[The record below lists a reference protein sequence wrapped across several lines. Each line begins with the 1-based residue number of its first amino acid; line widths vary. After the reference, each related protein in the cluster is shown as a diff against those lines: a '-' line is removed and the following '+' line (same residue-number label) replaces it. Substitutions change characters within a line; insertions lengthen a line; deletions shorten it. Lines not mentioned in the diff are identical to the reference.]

1 MINFVKK
8 YITVVNVLFAC
19 LAMAYIYLYVQD
31 ISPFWFDRDWTTDD
45 AMQQAFPFHAVHYPH
60 IFEDDLIYIA
70 MKGYLAPLHYWLG
83 YGLTWL
89 TADPI
94 MTAHWLMLIQILAA
108 SVFLFLAVKHAAGF
122 APACFAVA
130 WMFHTRP
137 LMQRITGGLPRGW
150 GAPILAG
157 FLYFALTKNHKGML
171 VLLLLG
177 CLLHPPATFLAAVA
191 YGFILL
197 WDFLWKEKRAQAGR
211 NILSLALLS
220 PVYLLVVFW
229 VVDRPDYIGSMAT
242 FEQASEMP
250 EFSHPGGRFPFVPL
264 MDYRTELKEFSF
276 DAFTFRFRRAFTPRF
291 LRDYWSFTRDDV
303 RTMAVGAFGL
313 LIAIAALRRRAIPAE
328 LFCYLAAIVL
338 VYFASREMAFR
349 LYVPN
354 RHLQFPMAMF
364 FISFF
369 SIVTWRVLHL
379 KPEATSGRN
388 REKSYFKDSSIK
400 YSFLSIFGLLA
411 VSTIVYLGST
421 SGLHGS
427 ANFNYSTTKKGNVWL
442 WTRKFTPQDALIAGQ
457 PTHIDGVQ
465 LFGLRRGYATTE
477 TAHPFYPVYFSEI
490 RRRLEISLRAHYA
503 KDFNELLE
511 LLEPEGIDYFVF
523 ERNAFYPESL
533 ETAWYFRPL
542 NKLVDELTSR
552 HYSEYAFRQLPA
564 EVNLESFPAM
574 PFRDEWSVVVDL
586 KALREYV
593 DTQLLTEDETEE
605 PTEDLQISRLTNENN
620 NF

>member
-1 MINFVKK
+1 MTEFFKK
-8 YITVVNVLFAC
+8 NITTVNVLFAA
-19 LAMAYIYLYVQD
+19 LALGYIYLFVQD

-45 AMQQAFPFHAVHYPH
+45 AMQQVFPFHAVHYPH
-60 IFEDDLIYIA
+60 IFEGDLIYTA
-70 MKGYLAPLHYWLG
+70 MKGYLAPLHFWLG
-83 YGLTWL
+83 YGITWL

-94 MTAHWLMLIQILAA
+94 MTAHWMMLIQILAA

-150 GAPILAG
+150 AAAILAG

-177 CLLHPPATFLAAVA
+177 CILHPPATFLIAVA
-191 YGFILL
+191 YGLILL
-197 WDFLWKEKRAQAGR
+197 WDFAWKEKRKQATR
-211 NILSLALLS
+211 NMLSLALLS
-220 PVYLLVVFW
+220 PLYLILVFW
-229 VVDRPDYIGSMAT
+229 VVERPDYIGSMAT
-242 FEQASEMP
+242 FEEASNMP

-276 DAFTFRFRRAFTPRF
+276 DAFTFRFRRA
-291 LRDYWSFTRDDV
+291 LGSFTRDNV
-303 RTMAVGAFGL
+303 RAMALGALGL
-313 LIAIAALRRRAIPAE
+313 LLVVAAIRRRAIPAE
-328 LFCYLAAIVL
+328 LFCYLVAILL
-338 VYFASREMAFR
+338 VYFASREMAFK

-364 FISFF
+364 FISAF
-369 SIVTWRVLHL
+369 SIVAWRVLHL
-379 KPEATSGRN
+379 KTFLNTETSSAR
-388 REKSYFKDSSIK
+388 SLPWKDSRLQ
-400 YSFLSIFGLLA
+400 YSFVSVLGLLA
-411 VSTIVYLGST
+411 ISTIVYIGST

-427 ANFNYSTTKKGNVWL
+427 ANFNYETTKKGNVWL
-442 WTRKFTPQDALIAGQ
+442 WTRKFTPQDALVAGQ

-490 RRRLEISLRAHYA
+490 RRRLEISLKAHYA
-503 KDFNELLE
+503 RDFQEFLDI
-511 LLEPEGIDYFVF
+511 LEPEGIDYFVF

-533 ETAWYFRPL
+533 ESAWYFRPL

-552 HYSEYAFRQLPA
+552 HYSEYAYRQLPQR
-564 EVNLESFPAM
+564 VNLKRFPAM
-574 PFRDEWSVVVDL
+574 PFRDDWSVVVDVQ
-586 KALREYV
+586 KLREHV
-593 DTQLLTEDETEE
+593 IKESLHTEGADSERATQIEGIE
-605 PTEDLQISRLTNENN
+605 
-620 NF
+620 